1 LAKAC
6 QLEADLVLREKTIF
20 LEAPMISLK
29 KLFTPVKS
37 INTEEAKRF
46 IAEHEEGT
54 YTLLDVRQPGE
65 YEGEHI
71 PGAKLV
77 PLPALKDGIRQLDSQ
92 KPVVVYCAVGGRS
105 LAAAQLLS
113 GFGFPEVYNLQGG
126 IKAWQGLKAAG
137 PKELNLELVRGD
149 ETAAEMIALAYG
161 MEMGLGIFYRNMIER
176 SDDHELRSLLS
187 KLADIE
193 TQHKKRLL
201 ELLAEIDSPI
211 TDPDA
216 YEADLRPSI
225 LEGGLN
231 LNEFMKENESFFGT
245 VQGVLELAMMIE
257 TQALDLYLRFADK
270 SLNERTK
277 KALFVIAD
285 EEKAHLSSL
294 GDLMER
300 KI

>member
-1 LAKAC
+1 
-6 QLEADLVLREKTIF
+6 
-20 LEAPMISLK
+20 MISLK

-37 INTEEAKRF
+37 MNVDEAKKF
-46 IAEHEEGT
+46 IAEQPEGA

-71 PGAKLV
+71 PGAKLL
-77 PLPALKDGIRQLDSQ
+77 PLPALKDGLRQLDSQ
-92 KPVVVYCAVGGRS
+92 KPVLVYCAVGGRS

-113 GFGFPEVYNLQGG
+113 GFGFQEVYNLQGG
-126 IKAWQGLKAAG
+126 IKAWQGLKAVG
-137 PKELNLELVRGD
+137 PRELNLELVGGD
-149 ETAAEMIALAYG
+149 ETPTEMIALAYG
-161 MEMGLGIFYRNMIER
+161 MEMGLGIVYRDMIER

-193 TQHKKRLL
+193 TRHKKRLL

-211 TDPDA
+211 TDTDA

-225 LEGGLN
+225 LEGGLG
-231 LNEFMKENESFFGT
+231 LDDFMQENESFFRS

-257 TQALDLYLRFADK
+257 TQALDLYLRFAEK
-270 SLNERTK
+270 STHNLTK
-277 KALFVIAD
+277 TALFAIAN
-285 EEKAHLSSL
+285 EEKAHLGSL
-294 GDLMER
+294 GDLLEK